1 MLLVRSLGPSHLRE
15 DTLPW
20 PQETQAACL
29 PLPGGGPRR
38 LPPSSTEGRSPS
50 PTDYPCQAQCQLT
63 RSQSGPERQ
72 VPGLSVGCLEAPVP
86 SSSAVGLRSAGRS
99 VPNTREGSGQKQDRA
114 ECKKK
119 PESAQQG
126 APEQTCPPP
135 PPPKLSHVSRNQPGP
150 CTRLAHSPDAATR
163 GGPRCAEAPG
173 GWLHPTSLGSPV
185 FLEGSSGRCMPADST
200 AELPRP
206 SGEKTDTETGASV
219 PWGCTTTWCDAS
231 VPGWQAQSSGPILY
245 TLLPHGCHAFK

>member
-119 PESAQQG
+119 PESAQRE
-126 APEQTCPPP
+126 APEQTCPP
-135 PPPKLSHVSRNQPGP
+135 R
-150 CTRLAHSPDAATR
+150 
-163 GGPRCAEAPG
+163 
-173 GWLHPTSLGSPV
+173 
-185 FLEGSSGRCMPADST
+185 
-200 AELPRP
+200 PRP
-206 SGEKTDTETGASV
+206 SCPMSAGTGQAVVPASLTRQMLLPGEGHAVRKPPAG
-219 PWGCTTTWCDAS
+219 GCT
-231 VPGWQAQSSGPILY
+231 
-245 TLLPHGCHAFK
+245 PHH